1 MALARYATPRAWR
14 ALVDHGLKAEA
25 TLGTPMARLVEAG
38 RQDLSGS
45 KDLVDRLI
53 AAIRAEHPRAILGFV
68 KKNDDRL
75 GWLVQALSGTPSPEV
90 REALQELVDKF
101 PGQKFAETAKAAWPS
116 SGPRPNPRRCPAWP
130 ETSTSSACP
139 DCSRRSRNRN

>member
-1 MALARYATPRAWR
+1 MRTAGKDSPPPLVKQAIAYLAATRHEKSERALITYLRVFENMLLQPETAVYSREDVETLLDRTSVALARYATPRAWR

-53 AAIRAEHPRAILGFV
+53 AAIRAEHPKAIL
-68 KKNDDRL
+68 
-75 GWLVQALSGTPSPEV
+75 AS
-90 REALQELVDKF
+90 
-101 PGQKFAETAKAAWPS
+101 
-116 SGPRPNPRRCPAWP
+116 
-130 ETSTSSACP
+130 
-139 DCSRRSRNRN
+139 

>member
-1 MALARYATPRAWR
+1 MLLQPETAVYSPADVEIAARPHLAWRSPATPRPRAWR

-53 AAIRAEHPRAILGFV
+53 AALRAEQPRG
-68 KKNDDRL
+68 
-75 GWLVQALSGTPSPEV
+75 
-90 REALQELVDKF
+90 
-101 PGQKFAETAKAAWPS
+101 PS
-116 SGPRPNPRRCPAWP
+116 SA
-130 ETSTSSACP
+130 S
-139 DCSRRSRNRN
+139 